1 METRTAS
8 FIGDEGIKLAA
19 DVIGTPLRGAVLFA
33 HGGGQ
38 TRHAW
43 AEAGARVAHLG
54 WQAILLDLRGHGE
67 SAWAESGDYR
77 LQRFAADLV
86 LASEQL
92 DRRPHLVGAS
102 LGGLAGLFAETY
114 TRAEAFKSLTLVDI
128 TPNMEPAGV
137 ARVMGFM
144 SERLQ
149 HGFAS
154 VEEAADIIANYLP
167 HRPRPKDLSGLA
179 KNLRLSP
186 DGRYR
191 WHWDPRFV
199 SSVMESRKQ
208 HSIED
213 MQAALPGVRIPVHL
227 IRGRMSE
234 LVTEENAR
242 AFVESLPSAKFTD
255 IADAGHMVAG
265 DRNDAFVD
273 AVVSFIH
280 ALE

>member
-1 METRTAS
+1 MERRTAS
-8 FIGDEGIKLAA
+8 FIGDEGVKLAA
-19 DVIGTPLRGAVLFA
+19 DVIGLPLQGVVLFA
-33 HGGGQ
+33 HGAGQ
-38 TRHAW
+38 TRHTW
-43 AEAGARVAHLG
+43 AEAGERVARLG

-92 DRRPHLVGAS
+92 DRRPHVVGAS

-114 TRAEAFKSLTLVDI
+114 IRAGSFESLTLVDI
-128 TPNMEPAGV
+128 TPNMESAGV
-137 ARVMGFM
+137 AKVMGFM
-144 SERLQ
+144 SERIQ
-149 HGFAS
+149 QGFAS
-154 VEEAADIIANYLP
+154 IEEAANVVASYLP
-167 HRPRPKDLSGLA
+167 HRARPKDLSGLA

-199 SSVMESRKQ
+199 SSVMQSRHQ

-242 AFVESLPSAKFTD
+242 AFVASLPTASFTD

-265 DRNDAFVD
+265 DRNDTFVD
-273 AVVSFIH
+273 AVVKFIQS
-280 ALE
+280 LE

>member
-8 FIGDEGIKLAA
+8 FIGDQGIKLAA
-19 DVIGTPLRGAVLFA
+19 DVMGTPLRGAILFA

-43 AEAGARVAHLG
+43 AEAGARVAGLG

-92 DRRPHLVGAS
+92 ERRPHLVGAS
-102 LGGLAGLFAETY
+102 LGGLAGLFAETHV
-114 TRAEAFKSLTLVDI
+114 RAEAFNSLTLVDI

-137 ARVMGFM
+137 AKIMGFM

-149 HGFAS
+149 QGFAS

-199 SSVMESRKQ
+199 SSVMASRREAP
-208 HSIED
+208 IEA
-213 MQAALPGVRIPVHL
+213 MMATVGELRVPVHL

-234 LVTEENAR
+234 LVSAESAK
-242 AFVESLPSAKFTD
+242 AFLASVPSAKFTD
-255 IADAGHMVAG
+255 IADAGHMIAG
-265 DRNDAFVD
+265 DQNDAFID
-273 AVVSFIH
+273 AVASFINS
-280 ALE
+280 LR